1 MMKTYTNEEI
11 RALAVLAAADYAANC
26 SGPTIRGK
34 NGEKHLRGTSLEE
47 VAKANGLTI
56 DEAAALTV
64 DLSTASF
71 EELSPHWQAVNVESA
86 EGMITLMEAMG
97 GESVILAL
105 DLRDPE
111 VRTRYGT
118 LLHQL
123 WLEQPA
129 NSWARGGE
137 LDRPFSQLPKAEQDK
152 DIQQLESLQK
162 WLIAMP

>member
-1 MMKTYTNEEI
+1 MKKTYTSEMI
-11 RALAVLAAADYAANC
+11 RNLAVLAAADYAAACN
-26 SGPTIRGK
+26 GPTIRGR

-47 VAKANGLTI
+47 VAKTNGLTV

-71 EELSPHWQAVNVESA
+71 EELSPHWQATNIDSA
-86 EGMITLMEAMG
+86 ENMIVLMEQMG
-97 GESVILAL
+97 GESLILAL
-105 DLRDPE
+105 NLRDPE

-137 LDRPFSQLPKAEQDK
+137 LDRPFSQLPKVEQDK
-152 DIQQLESLQK
+152 DIQQLMSLQK
-162 WLIAMP
+162 WLIAM